1 MHTLAKWAYTS
12 ILEHPLVF
20 YLGILTYVA
29 VIVTAGVALLR
40 AKSARMRRIPIPA
53 PLHRRLAVVAV
64 GLATLHGLLTLS
76 AYF

>member
-12 ILEHPLVF
+12 ILGHPLVF

-40 AKSARMRRIPIPA
+40 AKSARMRRIPA
-53 PLHRRLAVVAV
+53 TLHRRLAVVAV
-64 GLATLHGLLTLS
+64 GLGTLHGLLTLS

>member
-12 ILEHPLVF
+12 ILGHPLVF

-29 VIVTAGVALLR
+29 VIVTASVALLR
-40 AKSARMRRIPIPA
+40 AKSARMRRIPA
-53 PLHRRLAVVAV
+53 PPHRRLAVVAV